1 MLLTHL
7 KGLVI
12 QNKRVLFLCTGNSC
26 RSQIAEGLANKYL
39 NNCTIGSA
47 GTNPETVNPFA
58 IEVMREIDI
67 DLSNHYSKLI
77 TDEQMKSFD
86 IVITLCGDAKDKC
99 LNINSLVKEHF
110 HWDIIDPAKANGSNE
125 EKLKI
130 YKSVRNLL
138 ENKIKDLDKQLN

>member
-1 MLLTHL
+1 MLTPL

-26 RSQIAEGLANKYL
+26 RSQIAEGLAKKYL
-39 NNCTIGSA
+39 NNCTIESA
-47 GTNPETVNPFA
+47 GTKPETVNPYA
-58 IEVMREIDI
+58 IEVMKEIDI
-67 DLSNHYSKLI
+67 DLSNHYSKSI
-77 TDEQMKSFD
+77 TDEQIKSFD
-86 IVITLCGDAKDKC
+86 IAITLCGDAKDEC
-99 LNINSLVKEHF
+99 ININGLAKQHI
-110 HWDIIDPAKANGSNE
+110 HWDITDPAKANGSNE

>member
-1 MLLTHL
+1 
-7 KGLVI
+7 LVI
-12 QNKRVLFLCTGNSC
+12 LKNSILFLCTGNSC
-26 RSQIAEGLANKYL
+26 RSQIAEGLAKKYL
-39 NNCTIGSA
+39 NNCTIESA
-47 GTNPETVNPFA
+47 GTKPETVNPFA

>member
-26 RSQIAEGLANKYL
+26 RSQIAEGLARKYL
-39 NNCTIGSA
+39 NNYTIESA
-47 GTNPETVNPFA
+47 GTNPETVNPIA

-67 DLSNHYSKLI
+67 DLSNHYSKSI

-99 LNINSLVKEHF
+99 LNI
-110 HWDIIDPAKANGSNE
+110 
-125 EKLKI
+125 
-130 YKSVRNLL
+130 
-138 ENKIKDLDKQLN
+138 IKKRFTKPQ